1 MNGAQKI
8 VLRRLLKVFVPAG
21 SGESQV
27 RFVASLAKNLQSIG
41 FTFSPAVVER
51 LQNQTPEELLEFAKS
66 VIPTL
71 LQMVGGDVE
80 YKPMYPN
87 FPQQVMDALDAEL
100 YINAMLHYGGD
111 CSGQRILPQY
121 EKKARPEIE
130 LPKSLKV
137 LDLAKDDDAKQLCR
151 SLILTNTSISKSDS
165 NDLRSLL
172 EFFRHD
178 LADILPASIPF
189 KEIQSIVNGFL
200 ISEVDDPVESL
211 AKFTRTAT
219 DVLRLATEMSDGDT
233 SLAASTKFKSFSR
246 KQRRMILSL
255 LDRVPRPDEDL
266 NRHRGKWIRL
276 AERLHSGEYA
286 KRFPNAYE
294 SIRKL
299 RNSEKPAA
307 FNSIVESLIR
317 DSDMLGAAKQLRRRP
332 GEFARRLDH
341 LLRDSGDDV
350 LQVLEQFGSVAVDVS
365 TPVLLQLIAHFQM
378 RAKDRTARRMSD
390 VPANQTI
397 QFFEKA
403 VQKLTQP
410 LSKRKKVEPHL
421 AMRTVFPKG
430 QASKLVRVPLAD
442 ALIAPNIA
450 NRVVEMA
457 RAILLARFA
466 KLPILGKCF
475 VSNDLR
481 KFTVPFSQRSSSK
494 SLRTLARG
502 SRLSLPT
509 GNVVRLFLWW
519 KEGKVGGK
527 HTGRVD
533 LDLSTTIFRDDW
545 KYLNHISYTNLKEE
559 KLGCCHSGD
568 ITSAPNGAA
577 EFVDLDIEKLRIRGA
592 RYVVGSIQSFTSNPF
607 CELQQCYVGWMARDK
622 PQSGEVFEPAT
633 VEDKIDLASDRRI
646 SIPMV
651 IDLKDRTMIWAD
663 LALKSMPGYQVNI
676 ESNMRGLVHYGV
688 GIESMNKPNLLELF
702 SLHAQA
708 RGEVVE
714 DPSEADQVFAVDDG
728 VTPFDF
734 ELIAAEY
741 LA

>member
-1 MNGAQKI
+1 MNSAQKI
-8 VLRRLLKVFVPAG
+8 VLRRLKKVFVPAS
-21 SGESQV
+21 SGKSQIQ
-27 RFVASLAKNLQSIG
+27 FVASLARNLESIG
-41 FTFSPAVVER
+41 FAFSPAVLER
-51 LQNQTPEELLEFAKS
+51 LQNRSPEELLEFAKS
-66 VIPTL
+66 LVPTL
-71 LQMVGGDVE
+71 LKMVGGDVE

-87 FPQQVMDALDAEL
+87 FPQQVMQASEAEL
-100 YINAMLHYGGD
+100 YINAMLHYWGD
-111 CSGQRILPQY
+111 FSGQRILPQY
-121 EKKARPEIE
+121 DKDARPEIE
-130 LPKSLKV
+130 LPKNLKI
-137 LDLAKDDDAKQLCR
+137 LDLADDDDAKQLCR
-151 SLILTNTSISKSDS
+151 SLILANTSLSKSDA

-172 EFFRHD
+172 KFYRND
-178 LADILPASIPF
+178 LADILPTSIPF
-189 KEIQSIVNGFL
+189 KEIQSVVSGFL
-200 ISEVDDPVESL
+200 IDQVADPVESL
-211 AKFTRTAT
+211 AKFIRTAT
-219 DVLRLATEMSDGDT
+219 DVLRLATEMSSGDT
-233 SLAASTKFKSFSR
+233 SLAAPTKFKSFSR
-246 KQRRMILSL
+246 QQRRMILDL

-276 AERLHSGEYA
+276 AERLHPGEYA
-286 KRFPNAYE
+286 KRFPNAFE

-299 RNSEKPAA
+299 RNNEKPVT

-317 DSDMLGAAKQLRRRP
+317 DADMLGAAEQLRRRP

-341 LLRDSGDDV
+341 LLRESGDDA
-350 LQVLEQFGSVAVDVS
+350 LRVLEHFGSVAVDVS

-390 VPANQTI
+390 VPAEDSLR
-397 QFFEKA
+397 FFEKA
-403 VQKLTQP
+403 MQKLTQP
-410 LSKRKKVEPHL
+410 VSKSKKVKPHL

-430 QASKLVRVPLAD
+430 QASKLVRVPLAG
-442 ALIAPNIA
+442 ALIAPRVA

-457 RAILLARFA
+457 QAILLTRFA
-466 KLPILGKCF
+466 KLPALGKCF
-475 VSNDLR
+475 VSSELE

-502 SRLSLPT
+502 SRLSLPS

-533 LDLSTTIFRDDW
+533 LDLSATIFRDDW

-577 EFVDLDIEKLRIRGA
+577 EFVDLDIEKLRIGGA

-607 CELQQCYVGWMARDK
+607 CDLPQCYVGWMTRDK

-633 VEDKIDLASDRRI
+633 VQDKIDLASDRRI

-676 ESNMRGLVHYGV
+676 ESNLRGLVHYGV
-688 GIESMNKPNLLELF
+688 GIESINKPNLLELF

-708 RGEVVE
+708 RGEFVE
-714 DPSEADQVFAVDDG
+714 TADEADQVFAVDDG

-741 LA
+741 LS